1 MEDVSLW
8 MYLVL
13 AILVFTGSCVDA
25 ITQPLPPINLVV
37 VLVPLFLLTGTIRE
51 VFVIPAYSSQL
62 F

>member
-25 ITQPLPPINLVV
+25 IGGGGVISPYQ
-37 VLVPLFLLTGTIRE
+37 LT
-51 VFVIPAYSSQL
+51 L
-62 F
+62 W